1 MSGAK
6 GAKGTHRGRRGHI
19 EFIRFAEGE
28 GANAEGDAFETLELL
43 TLLAWK
49 SDGKGGTMKKGNKG
63 SAALK
68 EAKELL
74 RIGDGEM
81 HFFDGVG
88 YVITRGYEKIRISK
102 VSIVRG
108 SAALDDTIELKVL
121 ESMLLPQE
129 LLSKCFGVGS
139 ASDPFEDDLPF

>member
-1 MSGAK
+1 
-6 GAKGTHRGRRGHI
+6 
-19 EFIRFAEGE
+19 
-28 GANAEGDAFETLELL
+28 
-43 TLLAWK
+43 
-49 SDGKGGTMKKGNKG
+49 MKKGNKV

-74 RIGDGEM
+74 GIGDCEM

-129 LLSKCFGVGS
+129 LLSKCFEFGS
-139 ASDPFEDDLPF
+139 ASDPFDDGDIPF